1 MYVNCKF
8 VLKNY
13 VNYNANDTAYVQRLR
28 KELWTKDEMA
38 QMAEDVDN
46 KAMES
51 KYSLPIAR
59 KANYVF

>member
-1 MYVNCKF
+1 M
-8 VLKNY
+8 Y

-46 KAMES
+46 KAMEC